1 MNPLESELIHPE
13 TPKAKFDL
21 TTILRSLSTI
31 LTDTELGA
39 ISPLV
44 SSEKRTPEG
53 LFRHNGSLFVRY
65 FTSLWYIRDGVL
77 DRFSGMPP
85 FTGIARLEI
94 PKA

>member
-13 TPKAKFDL
+13 TPQAKFDL
-21 TTILRSLSTI
+21 TATLRSLSTI

-39 ISPLV
+39 VSPLV
-44 SSEKRTPEG
+44 ASEKRAPEG

-65 FTSLWYIRDGVL
+65 FTSQWYIRDGVL
-77 DRFSGMPP
+77 ERFSGMPP
-85 FTGIARLEI
+85 FMGIEKLEI